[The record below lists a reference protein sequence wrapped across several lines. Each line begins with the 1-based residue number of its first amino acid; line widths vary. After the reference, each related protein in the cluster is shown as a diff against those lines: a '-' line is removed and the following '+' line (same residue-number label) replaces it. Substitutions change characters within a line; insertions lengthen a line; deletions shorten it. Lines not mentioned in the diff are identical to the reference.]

1 MPCKT
6 TRALTAC
13 AAPLRFVSAPDPSG
27 MARAGGKRVPIWIP
41 ITVSAA
47 LFQCWRTA
55 MQQKLRHILSV
66 NGAGFVRFLYGAPT
80 ALVLLLG
87 TLAITGDRLPALT
100 GWTLLWATAGGL
112 TQILATNLLIMAF
125 GFRNFAVGTAYSKT
139 EAAQSAV
146 VAWVLLHETIRP
158 GAIAGICLGLCGVMT
173 LSLAG
178 RGLKP
183 REILAATV
191 QPAALCGLGSGLLF
205 AFTTVFIKL
214 GNQSVAAPSVFVRAL
229 FVLLLTNTLQ
239 TLMQGAW
246 LAWREPE
253 ELRRAFTTWRSS
265 SLVGTLSACG
275 SACWFTAFAL
285 TEVAL
290 VRSVGQ
296 VEIVFTL
303 LFSRFYL
310 RETLRRGD
318 VAGLVLVVGGVLL
331 IVAGS

>member
-1 MPCKT
+1 
-6 TRALTAC
+6 
-13 AAPLRFVSAPDPSG
+13 
-27 MARAGGKRVPIWIP
+27 
-41 ITVSAA
+41 
-47 LFQCWRTA
+47 
-55 MQQKLRHILSV
+55 MQQKLRHLLSV

-80 ALVLLLG
+80 ALLLLAA
-87 TLAITGDRLPALT
+87 TLWLTGARLPAPT
-100 GWTLLWATAGGL
+100 TWTLLWATAGGL

-125 GFRNFAVGTAYSKT
+125 GYRNFAVGTAYSKT
-139 EAAQSAV
+139 EAAQSAI
-146 VAWVLLHETIRP
+146 VAFVLLHETIRP
-158 GAIAGICLGLCGVMT
+158 TAIVGICIGLCGVMT

-183 REILAATV
+183 RDILAATV
-191 QPAALCGLGSGLLF
+191 QPAALCGLGAGLLF

-214 GNQSVAAPSVFVRAL
+214 GNQSVAAPSVVVRAL

-239 TLMQGAW
+239 TLMQGGW
-246 LAWREPE
+246 LAWREPA
-253 ELRRAFTTWRSS
+253 ELRKAFTTWRSS

-310 RETLRRGD
+310 KETLRRGD
-318 VAGLVLVVGGVLL
+318 VAGLTLVVAGVLL
-331 IVAGS
+331 IVVGR